1 MDFARKY
8 SHFFRFSHKLVMKD
22 DDPTAIVTAPTL
34 LTITS
39 TTTSNKIEEEENND
53 EEEKEICLNLLNGG
67 DHHTVAVAA
76 AELAMNG
83 DCHGQHMQNAN
94 DEIGKEEEL
103 HLPQDNNKSAEKKIN
118 EEEAALNGPNN
129 TKTMQP
135 DPDETCFK
143 TPTMPVNKLVH
154 FLI

>member
-1 MDFARKY
+1 MDFVRKY

-39 TTTSNKIEEEENND
+39 TTTSNKIEEEE
-53 EEEKEICLNLLNGG
+53 EEKEICLNLLNGG
-67 DHHTVAVAA
+67 DHHTAVAA

-135 DPDETCFK
+135 DETCFK